1 MCLQLV
7 METLLKGLLDL
18 GILTL
23 VTRSN
28 EMSRSQDYKEKSE
41 DVKKER
47 IGDEASK
54 KQGDDT

>member
-1 MCLQLV
+1 